1 MLFRLDEES
10 MERHRLLKKEAAAE
24 HIFESTI
31 VRDQGPEV
39 ESGSDESQSEDDGD
53 FPDVQVLV

>member
-1 MLFRLDEES
+1 

>member
-1 MLFRLDEES
+1 
-10 MERHRLLKKEAAAE
+10 MERHRLLKKEE

>member
-10 MERHRLLKKEAAAE
+10 MERHRLLKKEE